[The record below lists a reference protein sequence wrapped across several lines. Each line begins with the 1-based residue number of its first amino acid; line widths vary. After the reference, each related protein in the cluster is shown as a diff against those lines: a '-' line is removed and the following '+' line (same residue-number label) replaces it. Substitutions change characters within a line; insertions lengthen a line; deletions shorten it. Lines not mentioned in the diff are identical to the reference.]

1 MILWPLTDLFE
12 YPIMN
17 KKLLAGAALSALL
30 VTGAA
35 QSASWQESLTS
46 AANELTKESSNPD
59 GGLSLSSLTSLLGN
73 SSQSLS
79 AGTMNNAAGV
89 LEYCAKQKL
98 ASVTD
103 AQSVKDQVLGK
114 LGLDTQQ
121 QKADT
126 NYMDG
131 IQGLLNAQNGQQL
144 DLSTLGNS
152 SLAKQVK
159 TKACDLVLK
168 QGVNF
173 LS

>member
-1 MILWPLTDLFE
+1 M
-12 YPIMN
+12 
-17 KKLLAGAALSALL
+17 KLKAIVVLL
-30 VTGAA
+30 VAPLMFIHAA
-35 QSASWQESLTS
+35 QAASWQESLSS
-46 AANELTKESSNPD
+46 AASELTKESGTSQ
-59 GGLSLSSLTSLLGN
+59 GGLSASSLTGLLGN
-73 SSQSLS
+73 SAQSLS
-79 AGTMNNAAGV
+79 AGTMNNAAGI

-103 AQSVKDQVLGK
+103 TQNIKNQVLGK
-114 LGLDTQQ
+114 LGLDTQE

-144 DLSTLGNS
+144 NLSTLGNS

>member
-1 MILWPLTDLFE
+1 MTKSLFAVLVFAPLILTC
-12 YPIMN
+12 M
-17 KKLLAGAALSALL
+17 
-30 VTGAA
+30 A
-35 QSASWQESLTS
+35 QAASWQESLSS
-46 AANELTKESSNPD
+46 AANELTKESSSSQ
-59 GGLSLSSLTSLLGN
+59 GGLSASSLTSLLGN

-79 AGTMNNAAGV
+79 AGTMNNAAGI

-103 AQSVKDQVLGK
+103 AQNVKNQVLGK
-114 LGLDTQQ
+114 LGLDTQE
-121 QKADT
+121 QKANT

-144 DLSTLGNS
+144 NLSTLGNS

-173 LS
+173 IS